1 MCFRVLSILFP
12 MNLEEFEAQTRTTL
26 EQALNQLQSATLM
39 VNRLE
44 RQLSEAGRT
53 IQALSLQIESFVA
66 QQQQQSNND
75 ESN

>member
-1 MCFRVLSILFP
+1 
-12 MNLEEFEAQTRTTL
+12 MNLEDFEAQTRTTL

-44 RQLSEAGRT
+44 RQLSDAGRT
-53 IQALSLQIESFVA
+53 IQALSLQIESFIA

-75 ESN
+75 ESS